1 MHMRRLSHIC
11 LTICLFALVS
21 TGSATAQD
29 SSPPEVVVATPL
41 VDRVLD
47 WDEYTGRFQAQESVT
62 IQSRV
67 SGYLDAIHFDDGQLV
82 EVGDLLFTIDQ
93 RSFQLAVQR
102 SQAQLESA
110 QASLQLAE
118 VERDRAQQ
126 LVDRNVG
133 TAQDLDR
140 ARAEFAQALANV
152 ALAEADVAIAEL
164 DLEFSSITAP
174 VRGRISAANVDVGAL
189 IIGGPAGATELTDI
203 VSVDPIDFV
212 FTASEADFLRY
223 ARLNQQGVRPSSRT
237 APNRILVQLMDEE
250 TWDREGR
257 MDFVDNRLDPNS
269 GTIQGRALF
278 ENEDGFLTPG
288 VFGRARLIASEEYD
302 ALLIPDSAIV
312 ADQARSI
319 VYVVGDD
326 NVVESRQVSRGALW
340 RGLRVVTSG
349 LEEGDRIVI
358 SGLQRVR
365 PGAPVTPREEP
376 LVFAS
381 AEE

>member
-1 MHMRRLSHIC
+1 MRCLLQPCLAIC
-11 LTICLFALVS
+11 LLALAATS
-21 TGSATAQD
+21 PATAQD
-29 SSPPEVVVATPL
+29 APPPEVVVATPL
-41 VDRVLD
+41 VDQVVD

-67 SGYLDAIHFDDGQLV
+67 SGYLDAVHFEDGQLV
-82 EVGDLLFTIDQ
+82 EIGDLLFTIDQ

-102 SQAQLESA
+102 SQAQVEAA
-110 QASLQLAE
+110 QASLRLAE

-133 TAQDLDR
+133 TEQDLDR
-140 ARAEFAQALANV
+140 ARAEYAQALANV
-152 ALAEADVAIAEL
+152 SLSESDLAIAEL
-164 DLEFSSITAP
+164 DLEFSTITAP
-174 VRGRISAANVDVGAL
+174 IRGRISAADVDIGAL
-189 IIGGPAGATELTDI
+189 VIGGPAGATELTDI

-223 ARLNQQGVRPSSRT
+223 ARLGQQGVRPSSRVS
-237 APNRILVQLMDEE
+237 PNRILVQLMDEE
-250 TWDREGR
+250 TWDREGQ

-269 GTIQGRALF
+269 GTITGRALF
-278 ENEDGFLTPG
+278 QNADGFLTPG
-288 VFGRARLIASEEYD
+288 VFGRARLIASQEYE
-302 ALLIPDSAIV
+302 ALLIPDAAIV

-326 NVVESRQVSRGALW
+326 DMVESRQVRRGSLW
-340 RGLRVVTSG
+340 RGLRVITDG

-376 LVFAS
+376 LAFAS
-381 AEE
+381 AAD

>member
-1 MHMRRLSHIC
+1 M
-11 LTICLFALVS
+11 
-21 TGSATAQD
+21 
-29 SSPPEVVVATPL
+29 ATPL